1 MDSYSRQ
8 LVTTFTSGS
17 PVRRDDFVAVEEPL
31 EIRLRYTAS
40 NAIIEKPLSVTM
52 RTPGQDSDLATGF
65 LFTEGIIKSAAEILR
80 VHSGLPVP
88 ENQVVVELKPG
99 VVPSLGSAERNFYT
113 TSSCGVCGKSSIDA
127 VRVNCKPISS
137 SLQLGT
143 ACIQSLPGKLREA
156 QSAFERTGGLHASG
170 LFDAEGRLLLVREDV
185 GRHNALDKL
194 IGAGLMNEELD
205 FNSCVLCLS
214 GRISFEL
221 VQKAAVAGM
230 AVIVAIG
237 APSSLAIRLASEVG
251 ISLCGFVRDDR
262 FNVYAGDAV
271 AF

>member
-1 MDSYSRQ
+1 
-8 LVTTFTSGS
+8 
-17 PVRRDDFVAVEEPL
+17 
-31 EIRLRYTAS
+31 
-40 NAIIEKPLSVTM
+40 
-52 RTPGQDSDLATGF
+52 
-65 LFTEGIIKSAAEILR
+65 
-80 VHSGLPVP
+80 
-88 ENQVVVELKPG
+88 VELKPG
-99 VVPSLGSAERNFYT
+99 VVPSLGSADRNFYT

-143 ACIQSLPGKLREA
+143 AYIQSLPGKLREA

-221 VQKAAVAGM
+221 VQKAAVAGI